1 MHYLT
6 YRIHTLEPVK
16 MGSQNKS
23 ENTEYAL
30 DYIAG
35 SSVRGALLG
44 GFCRKNGINLSKDP
58 ETKRHLLKDVYFL
71 NAYPAAGNRRA
82 IPAPLAFLGQ
92 KQTLSQ

>member
-58 ETKRHLLKDVYFL
+58 ETKRHLLKVLPFCRCRHRC
-71 NAYPAAGNRRA
+71 A
-82 IPAPLAFLGQ
+82 
-92 KQTLSQ
+92 LSMTRKVMLRL